1 MGDKVHVKG
10 RRNVPRIVP
19 WEPYKA
25 ATSTYGKG
33 NHRGVL
39 PPLIKYQF
47 VKSNLIVSENKAKL
61 KVNEDHF
68 SESGGMKICDLSR
81 IRPVGDGKESS
92 PLVGG
97 SVEIREKGNA
107 GNAEELERL
116 KRDLELE
123 RQLTEELRRLLV
135 ATMGDDLTCY
145 VKSLSEDK
153 VRLADMMMKFEAQIS
168 HDHDRSED
176 LAILADMWRCK
187 FLAMSIRADEMRS
200 QRCCLL
206 AHCMQLQTLL
216 NKFLVINQGQIHRK
230 STSPALETLINEAHT
245 VLKADLSTF
254 FERSPCDEKI
264 YKPVS
269 HTSNITIT
277 CCKHCIDSSFF
288 GVIDGSANRT
298 ISRTFTA

>member
-68 SESGGMKICDLSR
+68 SESEGSAFFPDLFSMDLGGMKICDLSR
-81 IRPVGDGKESS
+81 IRP
-92 PLVGG
+92 
-97 SVEIREKGNA
+97 
-107 GNAEELERL
+107 
-116 KRDLELE
+116 LE

-254 FERSPCDEKI
+254 LNVHHAMRKFISQFHIRQI
-264 YKPVS
+264 LQLLVA
-269 HTSNITIT
+269 NI
-277 CCKHCIDSSFF
+277 
-288 GVIDGSANRT
+288 V
-298 ISRTFTA
+298 